1 MDLHSNTINIINNYY
16 NIRKEL
22 QSGHRPTDS
31 EIFTLTHFD
40 IELAKNIIEEF
51 GEDVGL
57 KLGNVLV
64 ASLK

>member
-1 MDLHSNTINIINNYY
+1 MDSHSNIINLINNYY
-16 NIRKEL
+16 NIRQKLKSEY
-22 QSGHRPTDS
+22 RPTDD

-51 GEDVGL
+51 GEEVGL